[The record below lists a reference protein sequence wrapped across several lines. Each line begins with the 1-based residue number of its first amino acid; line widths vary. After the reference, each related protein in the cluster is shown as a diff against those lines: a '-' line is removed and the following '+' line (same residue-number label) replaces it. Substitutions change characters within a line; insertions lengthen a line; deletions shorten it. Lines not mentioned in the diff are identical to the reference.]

1 MFDQLSQN
9 INLAFRR
16 LKGKVTINDQD
27 IKQMM
32 LDLRTSLIDADVHLS
47 VIDSLLAEFESLAL
61 DEQVIKGVKPAE
73 KIIQLFET
81 LIKSYLGEGE
91 ELSFKSSLSVVM
103 IVGLQG
109 TGKTTQLAKLAKRFS
124 SKKQLLVA
132 ADTQRPAAIS
142 QLQQLGKTINVEVFT
157 QNASPVEIAK
167 NAVAYAKKQNLD
179 VVWIDTAG
187 RLSIDELLM
196 SELVFMKQAVR
207 PDEILYVID
216 AMSGQSAL
224 DVSKSFDQ
232 RLGLTGAILTKLDGD
247 ARGGAALSFRHVV
260 GVPIRY
266 AGLGEKL
273 DEFDLFHGD
282 RLAQRILGYGDVAT
296 LVEKAEASID
306 PDESMKLME
315 KMMSGKMN
323 YNDMLAQFSMM
334 KKMGNLSSVVGMI
347 PGMSQMKQVKDID
360 DSQLKKIEVLI
371 DSMTLQERSNPSLI
385 ERDHRRR
392 RRIADGSGRKVA
404 DVNRLIQSL
413 EQQMKM
419 AKMMSGMQSG
429 RLPSMPS
436 MQPKKSRGKGKS
448 RRPW

>member
-47 VIDSLLAEFESLAL
+47 VIDSLLTEFESQAL
-61 DEQVIKGVKPAE
+61 NEQVIKGVKPAE

-81 LIKSYLGEGE
+81 LIKQYLGEGE
-91 ELSFKSSLSVVM
+91 ELTFKSSPTVVM

-132 ADTQRPAAIS
+132 ADTQRPAAIT
-142 QLQQLGKTINVEVFT
+142 QLQQLGNSINVEVYT
-157 QNASPVEIAK
+157 QNASPIEIAK
-167 NAVAYAKKQNLD
+167 NAVTYAKKQQLD
-179 VVWIDTAG
+179 IVWIDTAG
-187 RLSIDELLM
+187 RLSIDETLM
-196 SELVFMKQAVR
+196 NELVLMKQAVR

-232 RLGLTGAILTKLDGD
+232 SLGLTGAILTKLDGD

-266 AGLGEKL
+266 AGLGEKF

-282 RLAQRILGYGDVAT
+282 RLAQRILGMGDVAT
-296 LVEKAEASID
+296 LVEKAEASIN

-347 PGMSQMKQVKDID
+347 PGMSQLKQVKDID

-371 DSMTLQERSNPSLI
+371 DSMTKQERSNPSLI

-429 RLPSMPS
+429 RLPSMPT

>member
-1 MFDQLSQN
+1 MFDQLSQS

-47 VIDSLLAEFESLAL
+47 VIDSLLAEFESEAL
-61 DEQVIKGVKPAE
+61 DEQVIKGIKPAE
-73 KIIQLFET
+73 KIIHLFET
-81 LIKSYLGEGE
+81 LIKHYLGEGE
-91 ELSFKSSLSVVM
+91 ELSFKSSPSVVM

-124 SKKQLLVA
+124 TKQQLLVA
-132 ADTQRPAAIS
+132 ADTQRPAAIT

-167 NAVAYAKKQNLD
+167 NALDYAKKQD
-179 VVWIDTAG
+179 FDIVWIDTAG
-187 RLSIDELLM
+187 RLSVDELLM
-196 SELVFMKQAVR
+196 NELVFMKQTVR

-224 DVSKSFDQ
+224 DVSKSFNQ

-247 ARGGAALSFRHVV
+247 ARGGVALSFRHVV

-306 PDESMKLME
+306 PNESMKLME

-371 DSMTLQERSNPSLI
+371 DSMTFQERSTPSLI

-429 RLPSMPS
+429 KPPSMPS